1 MMTWVRNADGC
12 VVGSQD
18 ANISNTAFYPPDWQ
32 SGGGVIDR
40 HGSFFSLHGQTYFAC
55 NDRSHGGNAHFRS
68 TVIVYVN
75 YFRNGTIA
83 PIRIDDTGVGEYN
96 LSADAPIE
104 AEDFFRVA
112 GSARKDEK
120 VTGDGFEVANITDG
134 STLKYSNAHADS
146 AGAYTLHIRASNGGS
161 ENATVTALW
170 LSTTGPSAIG
180 KCMVPPTG
188 AWSTYNEVPCG
199 TLHIDR
205 PGNGRNPLSC
215 IE

>member
-146 AGAYTLHIRASNGGS
+146 AGAYTLHVCGR
-161 ENATVTALW
+161 W
-170 LSTTGPSAIG
+170 LSLPDGFSG
-180 KCMVPPTG
+180 TG
-188 AWSTYNEVPCG
+188 ARCTVSLMGGVGFAVAHATENCCG
-199 TLHIDR
+199 VV
-205 PGNGRNPLSC
+205 
-215 IE
+215 